1 MSDNELT
8 LIVKEAKPQDIARG
22 IIRLDSTVFSQIGLN
37 IGDPVQILGNERRK
51 TAALAWPGL
60 PEDKQKSIIRM
71 DPATR
76 RNAKV
81 SIDERVKIK
90 KIDIKL
96 ALSITLTPTSQL
108 FIEGGEN
115 YIRALLEGRVFTQG
129 DLIELLVMGNSIL
142 FQVATIIPRAEAAIV
157 TQATEII
164 LSDKPSSDIPS
175 YLLPKISYDTIGGL
189 KDEIQK
195 IREMIE
201 LPLKYPELF
210 ERLGVE
216 APKGVLL
223 YGPPGTGKTMLAK
236 AVANETDCK
245 FFTISGPEIMSK
257 FYGESEENLRKIFD
271 DAQKNAPSIL
281 FIDEIDSIAPKRE
294 DSGGEVERRVVAQLL
309 ALMDG
314 LQSRGQ
320 VVVIGATNLPNN
332 IDPALRR
339 GGRFDRELEIGIP
352 NRSSRLDILHIH
364 TRGMPLASDVSLEVL
379 ANVTHG
385 FVGADLATLAKEAA
399 MISLRE
405 IIPQINL
412 ESDSIPAEILE
423 KIVITRDHFNQA
435 LLEVQPSGL
444 REVFVDVPNVTW
456 DDIGGLEKAKKE
468 LIKAVEWPLKY
479 PEIFDELGAEAPK
492 GILLYGPPGTGKTM
506 LAKAVANESNSN
518 FISIKGPEFMSK
530 FVGESEKAV
539 RETFRKARQAAPCV
553 IFFDEIESIVPIR
566 GNQNSS
572 TGTERIVSQLLT
584 EIDGLEELT
593 GVLVI
598 AATNRPD
605 IIDPALLR
613 PGRFDKKIEIGLPTY
628 DDILSILKVSLK
640 NKSVDESVK
649 LELIAQRLTSK
660 SGADIKAFVNNA
672 IMVAIQ
678 RFIDD
683 KTVNPTL
690 VPKGWKILSMDFEE
704 SFTIFEDQS
713 LSDKK
718 YETRSLKKSDSSYI

>member
-1 MSDNELT
+1 MSDELT

-22 IIRLDSTVFSQIGLN
+22 IVRIDSTIFNQMQLN
-37 IGDPVQILGNERRK
+37 IGDPIQILGNERRR

-60 PEDKQKSIIRM
+60 PEDKQKAIIRM
-71 DPATR
+71 DPSTR
-76 RNAKV
+76 RNAKA

-90 KIDIKL
+90 KLDIKL
-96 ALSITLTPTSQL
+96 AQSITLTPTTDL

-115 YIRALLEGRVFTQG
+115 YIRALLEGRAFTVG

-142 FQVATIIPRAEAAIV
+142 FQVATIIPRCEAAIV
-157 TQATEII
+157 TQGTEII
-164 LSDKPSSDIPS
+164 LSEKPSADIPS
-175 YLLPKISYDTIGGL
+175 YLLPKISYDSIGGL
-189 KDEIQK
+189 GDAIQK
-195 IREMIE
+195 VREMIE

-223 YGPPGTGKTMLAK
+223 HGPPGTGKTMLAK
-236 AVANETDCK
+236 AVANESDCK

-281 FIDEIDSIAPKRE
+281 FLDEIDSIAPKRE

-320 VVVIGATNLPNN
+320 IVVIGATNLPNN

-352 NRSSRLDILHIH
+352 NRSSRHEILQIH
-364 TRGMPLASDVSLEVL
+364 TRGMPLASDVSLESI

-405 IIPQINL
+405 VIPQINL
-412 ESDSIPAEILE
+412 DSDSIPAEILE
-423 KIVITRDHFNQA
+423 KIAITKDHFNQA
-435 LLEVQPSGL
+435 LLEVQPSGM
-444 REVFVDVPNVTW
+444 REVFVDVPNVKW
-456 DDIGGLEKAKKE
+456 NDIGGLENAKKE
-468 LIKAVEWPLKY
+468 LIKVVEWPLKY
-479 PEIFDELGAEAPK
+479 PEIFAELGAEAPK

-530 FVGESEKAV
+530 WVGESEKAV
-539 RETFRKARQAAPCV
+539 RETFRKARQSSPCV
-553 IFFDEIESIVPIR
+553 IFFDEIESIVPLR
-566 GNQNSS
+566 GHQNSS
-572 TGTERIVSQLLT
+572 AGTERIVSQLLT

-613 PGRFDKKIEIGLPTY
+613 PGRFDKKIEIGLPTIE
-628 DDILSILKVSLK
+628 DINSILKVALK
-640 NKSVDESVK
+640 NKTVDSNIN
-649 LELIAQRLTSK
+649 LEALAQRLVSK
-660 SGADIKAFVNNA
+660 SGAEVKAFVNNA
-672 IMVAIQ
+672 IMLAIQ
-678 RFIDD
+678 RYIDE
-683 KTVNPTL
+683 KTENPDIQA
-690 VPKGWKILSMDFEE
+690 KGWKITVLDLEQ
-704 SFTIFEDQS
+704 SFIVFDEQA
-713 LSDKK
+713 LEDKK
-718 YETRSLKKSDSSYI
+718 YIERSLKKSDSQYI

>member
-1 MSDNELT
+1 MSAELT

-22 IIRLDSTVFSQIGLN
+22 IIRLDSTIFNQIGLN
-37 IGDPVQILGNERRK
+37 IGDPIQILGNERRK

-96 ALSITLTPTSQL
+96 AQSITLTPTSQL

-115 YIRALLEGRVFTQG
+115 YIRALLEGRVFTEG
-129 DLIELLVMGNSIL
+129 DLLELLVMTNSIL
-142 FQVATIIPRAEAAIV
+142 FQVATIVPMSEAAIV

-164 LSDKPSSDIPS
+164 LSDKPASDIPS
-175 YLLPKISYDTIGGL
+175 YLLPKISYESIGGL
-189 KDEIQK
+189 RDEIQK
-195 IREMIE
+195 VREMIE

-223 YGPPGTGKTMLAK
+223 HGPPGTGKTMLAK
-236 AVANETDCK
+236 AVANESDCE

-257 FYGESEENLRKIFD
+257 FYGESEENLRKIFEE
-271 DAQKNAPSIL
+271 AEKSAPSIL

-352 NRSSRLDILHIH
+352 NRSSRLEILHIH
-364 TRGMPLASDVSLEVL
+364 TRGMPLAEDVSLEAL
-379 ANVTHG
+379 SNVTHG

-399 MISLRE
+399 MIALRE
-405 IIPQINL
+405 IIPEIDF

-423 KIVITRDHFNQA
+423 KIAITKDHFNQA
-435 LLEVQPSGL
+435 LLDVQPSGM
-444 REVFVDVPNVTW
+444 REVFVDVPNVSW
-456 DDIGGLEKAKKE
+456 SDIGGLEEVKKE
-468 LIKAVEWPLKY
+468 LLKVVEWPLKY
-479 PEIFDELGAEAPK
+479 PEIFDELNAQAPK
-492 GILLYGPPGTGKTM
+492 GILLYGPPGTGKTL

-518 FISIKGPEFMSK
+518 FISVKGPEFMSK

-539 RETFRKARQAAPCV
+539 RETFRKAKQAAPCV

-566 GNQNSS
+566 GHQSS
-572 TGTERIVSQLLT
+572 SAGTERIVSQLLT

-605 IIDPALLR
+605 IMDPALLR
-613 PGRFDKKIEIGLPTY
+613 PGRFDKKIEIGLPTEE
-628 DDILSILKVSLK
+628 DIISILQVSLK
-640 NKSVDESVK
+640 NKIIDESVNFK
-649 LELIAQRLTSK
+649 FIAQRLISK
-660 SGADIKAFVNNA
+660 SGADVKAFVENA
-672 IMVAIQ
+672 IMIAIQ
-678 RFIDD
+678 RYIDE
-683 KTVNPTL
+683 KIKNPSITS
-690 VPKGWKILSMDFEE
+690 KGWKILASDFEQ
-704 SFTIFEDQS
+704 SFAVLDEQS
-713 LSDKK
+713 VIDKK
-718 YETRSLKKSDSSYI
+718 YEERSLKKSDTSYM

>member
-1 MSDNELT
+1 MSAELT

-22 IIRLDSTVFSQIGLN
+22 IIRLDSTIFNQIGLN
-37 IGDPVQILGNERRK
+37 IGDPIQILGNERRK

-96 ALSITLTPTSQL
+96 AQSITLTPTTQL

-115 YIRALLEGRVFTQG
+115 YIRALLEGRVFTEG
-129 DLIELLVMGNSIL
+129 DLLELLVMTNSIL
-142 FQVATIIPRAEAAIV
+142 FQVASIIPMSEAAIV

-164 LSDKPSSDIPS
+164 LSDKPASDIPS
-175 YLLPKISYDTIGGL
+175 YLLPKISYESIGGL
-189 KDEIQK
+189 RDEIQK
-195 IREMIE
+195 VREMIE

-223 YGPPGTGKTMLAK
+223 HGPPGTGKTMLAK
-236 AVANETDCK
+236 AVANETDCE

-257 FYGESEENLRKIFD
+257 FYGESEENLRKIFEE
-271 DAQKNAPSIL
+271 AEKSAPSIL

-352 NRSSRLDILHIH
+352 NRSSRLEILHIH
-364 TRGMPLASDVSLEVL
+364 TRGMPLAEDVSLEAL
-379 ANVTHG
+379 SNVTHG

-399 MISLRE
+399 MIALRE
-405 IIPQINL
+405 IIPEINF

-423 KIVITRDHFNQA
+423 KIAITKDHFNQA
-435 LLEVQPSGL
+435 LLDVQPSGM

-456 DDIGGLEKAKKE
+456 KDIGGLEKVKKE
-468 LIKAVEWPLKY
+468 LLKVVEWPLKY
-479 PEIFDELGAEAPK
+479 PEIFDELGAQAPK
-492 GILLYGPPGTGKTM
+492 GILLYGPPGTGKTL

-518 FISIKGPEFMSK
+518 FISVKGPEFMSK

-539 RETFRKARQAAPCV
+539 RETFRKAKQAAPCV

-566 GNQNSS
+566 GHQSS
-572 TGTERIVSQLLT
+572 SAGTERIVSQLLT

-605 IIDPALLR
+605 IMDPALLR
-613 PGRFDKKIEIGLPTY
+613 PGRFDKKIEIGLPTEE
-628 DDILSILKVSLK
+628 DIISILQVSLK
-640 NKSVDESVK
+640 NKTIDESVNFK
-649 LELIAQRLTSK
+649 FIAQRLISK
-660 SGADIKAFVNNA
+660 SGADVKAFVENA
-672 IMVAIQ
+672 IMIAIQ
-678 RFIDD
+678 RYIDE
-683 KTVNPTL
+683 KIKNPSITS
-690 VPKGWKILSMDFEE
+690 KGWKILASDFEQ
-704 SFTIFEDQS
+704 SFAVLDEQS
-713 LSDKK
+713 VIDKK
-718 YETRSLKKSDSSYI
+718 YEERSLKKSDTSYM

>member
-1 MSDNELT
+1 MT

-22 IIRLDSTVFSQIGLN
+22 IIRLDSTIFKQLNLN
-37 IGDPVQILGNERRK
+37 IGDPIQILGNERRK
-51 TAALAWPGL
+51 TSALAWPGL

-71 DPATR
+71 DPSTR

-90 KIDIKL
+90 KIDIRL
-96 ALSITLTPTSQL
+96 AQSITLTPTSQL

-115 YIRALLEGRVFTQG
+115 FIRALLEGRAFTEG

-142 FQVATIIPRAEAAIV
+142 FQVASIVPKSEAAIV

-164 LSDKPSSDIPS
+164 LSDKPSADVPS

-189 KDEIQK
+189 KEEIQK
-195 IREMIE
+195 VREMIE

-223 YGPPGTGKTMLAK
+223 HGPPGTGKTMLAK

-352 NRSSRLDILHIH
+352 NRSSRLEILQIH
-364 TRGMPLASDVSLEVL
+364 SRGMPLASGVSLESL
-379 ANVTHG
+379 AGVTHG

-405 IIPQINL
+405 IIPHLNL
-412 ESDSIPAEILE
+412 DSDSIPAEILE
-423 KIVITRDHFNQA
+423 KIVITKEHFNQA
-435 LLEVQPSGL
+435 LLEVQPSGM
-444 REVFVDVPNVTW
+444 REVFVDVPDVKW
-456 DDIGGLEKAKKE
+456 EDIGGLEKIKQE
-468 LIKAVEWPLKY
+468 LIKVVEWPIKY
-479 PEIFDELGAEAPK
+479 PEIFDELDAEPPK
-492 GILLYGPPGTGKTM
+492 GILLYGPPGTGKTL

-518 FISIKGPEFMSK
+518 FISIKGPEFLSK
-530 FVGESEKAV
+530 WVGESEKAV
-539 RETFRKARQAAPCV
+539 RETFRKAKQAAPCV

-566 GNQNSS
+566 GHQSS
-572 TGTERIVSQLLT
+572 SSGTERIVSQLLT
-584 EIDGLEELT
+584 EIDGLEELN

-613 PGRFDKKIEIGLPTY
+613 PGRFDKKIEIGLPSLE
-628 DDILSILKVSLK
+628 DIVSILKVSLK
-640 NKSVDESVK
+640 KKSVDNSIKFES
-649 LELIAQRLTSK
+649 LAQRLLSR
-660 SGADIKAFVNNA
+660 SGADIRAFVNNA
-672 IMVAIQ
+672 VMIAIQ
-678 RFIDD
+678 RYIDE
-683 KTVNPTL
+683 KTKNVTL
-690 VPKGWKILSMDFEE
+690 SSKGWKILPSDFEQ
-704 SFTIFEDQS
+704 SFMVLEEQS
-713 LSDKK
+713 VSDKK
-718 YETRSLKKSDSSYI
+718 YEDRSIKKNDSSYI

>member
-1 MSDNELT
+1 MPEELT

-22 IIRLDSTVFSQIGLN
+22 IIRLDTTIFKQLSLN
-37 IGDPVQILGNERRK
+37 IGDPIQILGNERRK

-71 DPATR
+71 DQSIR

-90 KIDIKL
+90 KIDIRL
-96 ALSITLTPTSQL
+96 AQSVILTPTSQL

-115 YIRALLEGRVFTQG
+115 YIRGLLDGRAFTEG

-142 FQVATIIPRAEAAIV
+142 FQVASIVPKSEAAIV

-164 LSDKPSSDIPS
+164 LNDKPISDVPS

-189 KDEIQK
+189 RDEIQK
-195 IREMIE
+195 VREMIE

-223 YGPPGTGKTMLAK
+223 HGPPGTGKTMLAK

-352 NRSSRLDILHIH
+352 NRNSRLEILQIH
-364 TRGMPLASDVSLEVL
+364 SRGMPLAPDVSLESL

-385 FVGADLATLAKEAA
+385 FVGADLATLAKESA

-405 IIPQINL
+405 IIPHINL
-412 ESDSIPAEILE
+412 DSDSIPAEILE
-423 KIVITRDHFNQA
+423 KIIITKEHFNQA
-435 LLEVQPSGL
+435 LLEVQPSGM
-444 REVFVDVPNVTW
+444 REVFVDVPNVKW
-456 DDIGGLEKAKKE
+456 EDIGGLENVKRE
-468 LIKAVEWPLKY
+468 LIKVVEWPLKF
-479 PEIFDELGAEAPK
+479 PEIFEELGAQPPK
-492 GILLYGPPGTGKTM
+492 GILLYGPPGTGKTL

-518 FISIKGPEFMSK
+518 FISIKGPEFLSK
-530 FVGESEKAV
+530 WVGESEKAV

-572 TGTERIVSQLLT
+572 VGTERIVSQLLT

-613 PGRFDKKIEIGLPTY
+613 PGRFDKKIEIGLPNF
-628 DDILSILKVSLK
+628 DDIISILEVSLK
-640 NKSVDESVK
+640 NKSVNEAINYTEIAKRLVK
-649 LELIAQRLTSK
+649 R

-672 IMVAIQ
+672 VMLAIQ
-678 RFIDD
+678 RYIDE
-683 KTVNPTL
+683 KSTNSAIQS
-690 VPKGWKILSMDFEE
+690 KGWKIISSDFEQ
-704 SFTIFEDQS
+704 SFAVLEEQS
-713 LSDKK
+713 VSDKK
-718 YETRSLKKSDSSYI
+718 YEERSIKTTDTSYI

>member
-566 GNQNSS
+566 SNQNSS